1 MEAAPRLDRRA
12 HDDELRATLL
22 RDTRDVLAQ
31 APRPRANDLPPDRD
45 AVGARH
51 RGCGLEP
58 LLQAGDRAVHVCVQR
73 QLALD
78 DERRDEQ
85 DPGAAIGSEPAG
97 KVERVL
103 GLLPVEERD
112 DDAPVGDRARPA
124 REAPGTAVENAYV
137 RQLHRNRWYG
147 TEARITFG
155 STSRSRFT

>member
-1 MEAAPRLDRRA
+1 MEAATRLDRRA
-12 HDDELRATLL
+12 HDDELRAALL

-78 DERRDEQ
+78 DERRDEH

-112 DDAPVGDRARPA
+112 DDAPVRDRAGPA
-124 REAPGTAVENAYV
+124 REAPRPAPEERDAGAP
-137 RQLHRNRWYG
+137 HRMKW
-147 TEARITFG
+147 
-155 STSRSRFT
+155 